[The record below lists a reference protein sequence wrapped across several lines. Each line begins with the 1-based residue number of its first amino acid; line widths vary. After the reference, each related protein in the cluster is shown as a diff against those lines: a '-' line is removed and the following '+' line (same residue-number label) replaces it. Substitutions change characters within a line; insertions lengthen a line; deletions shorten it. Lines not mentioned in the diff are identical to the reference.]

1 VRFFSIAY
9 PQIIT
14 TFAPTLPEQNSMA
27 KKSTL
32 NQDPIQLLLRKK
44 VFTRATPPLAI
55 ASALSGS
62 AYANSYESAEAPSQR
77 FSVVTQDQFLSE
89 LDPRS
94 HEINNRLL
102 YPDKLIINSEGVT
115 TGITLV
121 ARVSVALQQT
131 IATKQCVHLFAKP
144 LKLTARKNGNTN
156 LFTRFKEYWTE
167 RNISSALYLL
177 AKSALTTGDGAICF
191 FMSGAKL
198 GYKIWSYRDGDMLI
212 PVYAE
217 NGVDMKMFIR
227 RYTSVTEDGMAVDT
241 IDIIDDLNV
250 TRMTKPKGVW
260 VEVAKYA
267 HGFTQNPVAYH
278 REPDVA
284 WGSGQDLIDK
294 IERLLSDLRESNAY
308 FAFGIM
314 FIKGEEVNVLPGK
327 TTQGKVI
334 LSTTSDSDAKILE
347 APNMSE
353 ALKFE
358 YDSYMRELKHVTG
371 TVIIDP
377 ETLKGGDQSGA
388 YIKNLYNDAIQ
399 YAMDARP
406 RWQPVLEKIVSV
418 VKEGLGLEEKKTLE
432 YGQLTVICEPDIYVP
447 MNVAEET
454 RLVNESVVAGT
465 LSQETASE
473 INAFAVPD
481 EKERLS
487 RETEAKAQAEME
499 LSKVNKPKP
508 AEAKP
513 AVAESA

>member
-1 VRFFSIAY
+1 
-9 PQIIT
+9 
-14 TFAPTLPEQNSMA
+14 MA
-27 KKSTL
+27 RKNLS
-32 NQDPIQLLLRKK
+32 NQDPIEQLLRKK
-44 VFTRATPPLAI
+44 VFTRAAAPLSVPSI
-55 ASALSGS
+55 QGS
-62 AYANSYESAEAPSQR
+62 AYANSYESAQAPSQR
-77 FSVVTQDQFLSE
+77 YTVVTQDQFLSE

-121 ARVSVALQQT
+121 ARCSVALQQT

-144 LKLTARKNGNTN
+144 LKFTARKNGDTAR
-156 LFTRFKEYWTE
+156 FTRFKEYWTE
-167 RNISSALYLL
+167 RNISSALYMQ

-191 FMSGAKL
+191 FMSGKEKPKL

-227 RYTSVTEDGMAVDT
+227 RYTSLSDDGLTTVDT
-241 IDIIDDLNV
+241 LDVIDDTKY
-250 TRMTKPKGVW
+250 TRMEKIKNAWTTVS
-260 VEVAKYA
+260 EFA
-267 HGFTQNPVAYH
+267 HGFAQNPVAYH

-284 WGSGQDLIDK
+284 WGAGQDLIDK

-334 LSTTSDSDAKILE
+334 LSTTNESDAKILE
-347 APNMSE
+347 APNLSP

-418 VKEGLGLEEKKTLE
+418 VKEGLGLEEKETLE
-432 YGQLTVICEPDIYVP
+432 YGQLVVICEPDIYVP
-447 MNVAEET
+447 MNVAEEV
-454 RLVNESVVAGT
+454 RLVNESIVAGT

-481 EKERLS
+481 EKERLA
-487 RETEAKAQAEME
+487 RETTEKREAEMKLKAPVAAE
-499 LSKVNKPKP
+499 PKP
-508 AEAKP
+508 TEA
-513 AVAESA
+513 AVA

>member
-1 VRFFSIAY
+1 
-9 PQIIT
+9 
-14 TFAPTLPEQNSMA
+14 MA

-32 NQDPIQLLLRKK
+32 NQDPIQALLRKK

-55 ASALSGS
+55 ASAIAGS
-62 AYANSYESAEAPSQR
+62 AYANSYELAEAPSQR

-102 YPDKLIINSEGVT
+102 YPDKLIINSEGVA

-144 LKLTARKNGNTN
+144 LKLTARKNGNTS

-191 FMSGAKL
+191 FMSGTDKPKL

-227 RYTSVTEDGMAVDT
+227 RYTSVTEEGMAVDT

-284 WGSGQDLIDK
+284 WGAGQDLIDK

-314 FIKGEEVNVLPGK
+314 FIKGEEVNVLPSK

-334 LSTTSDSDAKILE
+334 LSTTNESDAKILE
-347 APNMSE
+347 APNLSP

-406 RWQPVLEKIVSV
+406 RWQPVLEKIVAV

-481 EKERLS
+481 EKTRLAK
-487 RETEAKAQAEME
+487 ETEAKAQAEME
-499 LSKVNKPKP
+499 LSKVNKPEPVVKEP
-508 AEAKP
+508 AET
-513 AVAESA
+513 ESAKSE